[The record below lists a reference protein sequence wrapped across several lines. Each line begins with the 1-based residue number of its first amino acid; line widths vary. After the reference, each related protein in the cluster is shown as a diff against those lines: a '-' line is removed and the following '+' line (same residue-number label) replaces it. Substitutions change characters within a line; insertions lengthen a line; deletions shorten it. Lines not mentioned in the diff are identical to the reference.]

1 MAGSRRRRRRLLR
14 PNLTKNKTFNTYP
27 TLFLLLN
34 PNLTPKFP
42 KLLPNGRIGGQSVG
56 KKSLF
61 SPILFR
67 SSSSFSFFYFCF
79 RIFPLCVGWM
89 VLDLVRKRSVMLM
102 MVMVEIVSMF
112 LLVVMF
118 GLFLDLWM

>member
-1 MAGSRRRRRRLLR
+1 
-14 PNLTKNKTFNTYP
+14 
-27 TLFLLLN
+27 
-34 PNLTPKFP
+34 
-42 KLLPNGRIGGQSVG
+42 
-56 KKSLF
+56 
-61 SPILFR
+61 
-67 SSSSFSFFYFCF
+67 
-79 RIFPLCVGWM
+79 M